1 MTLATTTVIYNKLS
15 YFFIAIA
22 LFFRMKLKPNSVNY
36 IKISHMLN
44 KLIFKNK
51 KKNSYEIFIK
61 LLNLPNNTE
70 NNFKV
75 KKYRKKYEK
84 I

>member
-1 MTLATTTVIYNKLS
+1 MKPKKQMNIIQLMTLATTTVIYNKLS

-51 KKNSYEIFIK
+51 KKNHMRF
-61 LLNLPNNTE
+61 LLN
-70 NNFKV
+70 
-75 KKYRKKYEK
+75 Y
-84 I
+84 